1 MGEEDSE
8 YIKNA
13 KLSGDLAVGETGN
26 EKRRRKWTRNHWFAT
41 IDCFSTKVNL
51 HFNKYNTYNLLM
63 FKVEVVEN
71 LKLTLWWRG
80 DKYLKVQVHF

>member
-26 EKRRRKWTRNHWFAT
+26 EKRRGKKRTRNHWFET
-41 IDCFSTKVNL
+41 IDCCSTKVNL
-51 HFNKYNTYNLLM
+51 HFI
-63 FKVEVVEN
+63 
-71 LKLTLWWRG
+71 RI
-80 DKYLKVQVHF
+80 